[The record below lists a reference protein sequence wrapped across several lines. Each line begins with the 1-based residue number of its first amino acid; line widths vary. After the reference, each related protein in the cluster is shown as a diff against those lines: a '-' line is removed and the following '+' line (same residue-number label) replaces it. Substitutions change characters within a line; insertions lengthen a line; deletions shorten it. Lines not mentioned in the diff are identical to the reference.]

1 MMRPDVA
8 VIPQDILGDCQ
19 LGLGE
24 IPIASFRYPFRFQ
37 TPEKSLHWAVV
48 PAISAA
54 TQTLGYLVTPQQ
66 LPEGATG
73 IVTALVTVEQ
83 QAFRPASLLKCH
95 VQRLLGQLAVR

>member
-24 IPIASFRYPFRFQ
+24 VPIASFRYPFRFQ

-54 TQTLGYLVTPQQ
+54 TQTLGYLVA
-66 LPEGATG
+66 ATG

-83 QAFRPASLLKCH
+83 HTFRPASLLKCH